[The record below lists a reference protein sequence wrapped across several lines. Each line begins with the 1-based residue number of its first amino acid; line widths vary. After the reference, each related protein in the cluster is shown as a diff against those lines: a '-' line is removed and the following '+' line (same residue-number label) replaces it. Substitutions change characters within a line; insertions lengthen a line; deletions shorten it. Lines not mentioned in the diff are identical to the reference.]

1 MRRPNSGREGV
12 HRSLPESHNLK
23 ATTAL
28 PLLENL
34 SGQYNSPD
42 SLLPRLARVNQ
53 GINDKGLRLPF
64 ISRTRHIPQ
73 YEGVRI
79 GKRVQQDE
87 SPQKSALVRRQYHDA
102 IGVMGTPGFGLM
114 GIAAW
119 PSTRYQKKTKAQEA
133 RAEIRADVEK
143 QIKALASKRA
153 AAQANIL
160 ELRQHTEDRK
170 TTEDG
175 RYLEG
180 FENRRGKDLERYAR
194 SA

>member
-1 MRRPNSGREGV
+1 M
-12 HRSLPESHNLK
+12 
-23 ATTAL
+23 
-28 PLLENL
+28 
-34 SGQYNSPD
+34 
-42 SLLPRLARVNQ
+42 PRLARVNQ
-53 GINDKGLRLPF
+53 NINDKGLRLPF
-64 ISRTRHIPQ
+64 ISHAENIPQ

-160 ELRQHTEDRK
+160 ELRQHKEDRK

-180 FENRRGKDLERYAR
+180 FENRREKDLERYAQ

>member
-1 MRRPNSGREGV
+1 LIHQLASTCKKTPLATPRQSYEAPEFGEGYIAAF
-12 HRSLPESHNLK
+12 LK

-160 ELRQHTEDRK
+160 ELRQHTEDHGRRK
-170 TTEDG
+170 IPG
-175 RYLEG
+175 RI
-180 FENRRGKDLERYAR
+180 
-194 SA
+194 

>member
-1 MRRPNSGREGV
+1 MRRPNSGRGGYIAAF
-12 HRSLPESHNLK
+12 LK

-42 SLLPRLARVNQ
+42 CLLARLARVNQ
-53 GINDKGLRLPF
+53 SINDKRLRLPF

-119 PSTRYQKKTKAQEA
+119 PSTRYQKKRKPKHK
-133 RAEIRADVEK
+133 K
-143 QIKALASKRA
+143 QGPRFGLTSKSRSRPLPANEPQPKRIYWNCASTRK
-153 AAQANIL
+153 
-160 ELRQHTEDRK
+160 TEDHGRRK
-170 TTEDG
+170 IPG
-175 RYLEG
+175 RI
-180 FENRRGKDLERYAR
+180 
-194 SA
+194 

>member
-1 MRRPNSGREGV
+1 
-12 HRSLPESHNLK
+12 
-23 ATTAL
+23 
-28 PLLENL
+28 
-34 SGQYNSPD
+34 
-42 SLLPRLARVNQ
+42 
-53 GINDKGLRLPF
+53 
-64 ISRTRHIPQ
+64 
-73 YEGVRI
+73 
-79 GKRVQQDE
+79 
-87 SPQKSALVRRQYHDA
+87 
-102 IGVMGTPGFGLM
+102 M

-160 ELRQHTEDRK
+160 ELRQHKEDRK

-180 FENRRGKDLERYAR
+180 FENRREKDLERYAQ